1 MSDVDRAPDASD
13 HDLSPHWRAMAP
25 GDLGAVL
32 AIADARFPDHPEDGE
47 RFAERLRLAPAFC
60 SVLETG
66 PAKVA
71 GYLVA
76 YPWPIFQVP
85 PLNRPLG
92 AVGGEALFIHD
103 IALDVGLEGR
113 GLAPSALARLV
124 AAADVAGIR
133 TLALVAVNGT
143 ARYWERQGFSI
154 HVAEGPLAAKLATY
168 GESARYMIRPLE

>member
-1 MSDVDRAPDASD
+1 MSDVDGAPDAA
-13 HDLSPHWRAMAP
+13 HPNPFHWRAMAP
-25 GDLGAVL
+25 ADLDAVL

-66 PAKVA
+66 AARVA

-92 AVGGEALFIHD
+92 AVGGEVLFIHD
-103 IALDVGLEGR
+103 IALDARLEGR
-113 GLAPSALARLV
+113 GLALPALTRLV
-124 AAADVAGIR
+124 AAARTAGIR
-133 TLALVAVNGT
+133 DLALVAVNGT
-143 ARYWERQGFSI
+143 AGYWERQGFAV
-154 HVAEGPLAAKLATY
+154 HAAEGTLAAKLATY
-168 GESARYMIRPLE
+168 GATARYMIRPLG